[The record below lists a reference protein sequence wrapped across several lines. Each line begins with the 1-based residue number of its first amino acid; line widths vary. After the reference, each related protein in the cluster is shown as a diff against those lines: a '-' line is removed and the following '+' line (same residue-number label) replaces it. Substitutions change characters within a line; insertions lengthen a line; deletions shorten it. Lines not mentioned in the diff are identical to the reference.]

1 MRVGKVELR
10 NSSYWSNNKVYRFKL
25 GYKRYG
31 MHKGR
36 PESDLLDGI
45 NIRRCHSPYRGVLVL
60 L

>member
-1 MRVGKVELR
+1 MRVGKVKLH
-10 NSSYWSNNKVYRFKL
+10 NSSYWSNNEVRGFKL
-25 GYKRYG
+25 GCKRHG
-31 MHKGR
+31 MREGR